1 MSFERYAS
9 TVSEIFQHKEITD
22 AGTLR
27 ALAHPLRMRLM
38 EELMLAGTATATEL
52 AERVGE
58 SPANCSWHL
67 RQLAKHGFIEEAGEG
82 TGRQRPWRLVF
93 ESRSWGSATDDPEFA
108 AAGQAASEIL
118 LDHEYQAF
126 RDRERW
132 KSTDPAEWRDAASSI
147 QSVGWLTV
155 DELRELNAAIFRL
168 VSEHL
173 DRVADPALRPPGSRL
188 VRMVAWAVP
197 ARPIN
202 DEKASTPPS
211 SGVDEDGEEG
221 RDA

>member
-1 MSFERYAS
+1 MSEP
-9 TVSEIFQHKEITD
+9 IPHKQITD
-22 AGTLR
+22 PGALR

-52 AERVGE
+52 AEKVGE

-67 RQLAKHGFIEEAGEG
+67 RQLAKHGYIEEAGEG

-93 ESRSWGSATDDPEFA
+93 ESRSWGSPDDDPDLT
-108 AAGQAASEIL
+108 AAGQAAAEIL
-118 LDHEYQAF
+118 FDHEYRAY

-132 KSTDPAEWRDAASSI
+132 KSSDPPEWREAADSI

-155 DELRELNAAIFRL
+155 DELRDLNTKIFELM
-168 VSEHL
+168 SQHL
-173 DRVADPALRPPGSRL
+173 DRVADPGLRPPGSRL

-197 ARPIN
+197 ARPIS
-202 DEKASTPPS
+202 DPAASTPE
-211 SGVDEDGEEG
+211 GDVD
-221 RDA
+221 A